1 MIFYNSLRD
10 ACMLY
15 NLLRWQCDCLHNEYS
30 SCRMFGNRVP
40 HMLDND
46 YTPYSAVDIFVKDLV
61 WMNDLLFADVVSYHQ
76 YIIILASCLSQGIVS
91 CESSNSR
98 IPVHVSSIAHQLFI
112 SGYFFC
118 KKTKNSFHSVPN
130 GDHFNVEFFY
140 MKNILSN
147 GVV

>member
-1 MIFYNSLRD
+1 M
-10 ACMLY
+10 
-15 NLLRWQCDCLHNEYS
+15 
-30 SCRMFGNRVP
+30 
-40 HMLDND
+40 
-46 YTPYSAVDIFVKDLV
+46 
-61 WMNDLLFADVVSYHQ
+61 MNDLLFADVVSYHQ